1 MENRVKSIDEVAYTL
16 ILSRDLHT
24 RLKTMCASQTI
35 SIKDYLTALIELDLD
50 NKILSLRNIKK

>member
-1 MENRVKSIDEVAYTL
+1 MKPIDEVAYTL